1 DAIVW
6 EFVRDLLNEH
16 ELLRSVFQG
25 YQSSA
30 QADISSID
38 ALIKKVEEEQER
50 IILDLRGLTGR
61 ARELMI
67 TDLNRLENDLTRLHE
82 ERLKTVPSV
91 QHAEQMEQEV
101 D

>member
-1 DAIVW
+1 QD
-6 EFVRDLLNEH
+6 
-16 ELLRSVFQG
+16 

-38 ALIKKVEEEQER
+38 SLIKKVEAEQER
-50 IILDLRGLTGR
+50 IILDLRGLIGR

-67 TDLNRLENDLTRLHE
+67 ADLNRLENDLANLQE

-91 QHAEQMEQEV
+91 EHAEQIQEEV
-101 D
+101 NTFLDWCEKFKGHFDDATYEEK